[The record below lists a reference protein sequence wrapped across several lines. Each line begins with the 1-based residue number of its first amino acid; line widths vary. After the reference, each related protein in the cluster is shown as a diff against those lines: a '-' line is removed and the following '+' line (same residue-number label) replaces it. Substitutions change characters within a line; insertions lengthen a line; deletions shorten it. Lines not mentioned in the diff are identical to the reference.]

1 LTSRRDGGI
10 LPSLRTLPSG
20 THVVLMAIATACSK
34 PSGRMD
40 IAPDERAD
48 GATSAVS
55 SGFDHAAARAADLPS
70 GLDHSAAGAADVPS
84 APSSTAFLAASPSAP
99 IACVGGKRMTVH
111 FYNVG
116 EALSALVD
124 LPDGRHVL
132 VDTGDGARGA
142 GCGDACAIADRHL
155 IQQLRADLRGAPIDL
170 LWITHQHADHIG
182 GVPEVL
188 DTFQTGIYVDNG
200 RDATKPEVRRA
211 HGAAG
216 NHGIAIR
223 VVDPG
228 HPDMPM
234 TGSQDLKLT
243 PVVPH
248 AWPPSCA
255 HDPNECSIAL
265 RIDFCSSSVFFAG
278 DAEHD
283 EEALLDPRG
292 RVTLLQVAHHGS
304 ETSTTPG
311 FLVKARPTYA
321 VISAG
326 KPGEGHNRSYCHPRA
341 LIVQRLTRVLDLS
354 SGERKALDLSLG
366 ERKALDL
373 SLGERKAL
381 DAFDGE
387 RCDRASASDWTAVS
401 ASDGLW
407 ATERDGDV
415 VLTTFGDRV
424 FYREGP

>member
-1 LTSRRDGGI
+1 
-10 LPSLRTLPSG
+10 
-20 THVVLMAIATACSK
+20 
-34 PSGRMD
+34 
-40 IAPDERAD
+40 
-48 GATSAVS
+48 
-55 SGFDHAAARAADLPS
+55 
-70 GLDHSAAGAADVPS
+70 
-84 APSSTAFLAASPSAP
+84 
-99 IACVGGKRMTVH
+99 MTVH
-111 FYNVG
+111 FYDVG
-116 EALSALVD
+116 EALAALVD

-132 VDTGDGARGA
+132 VDTGDGARSA
-142 GCGDACAIADRHL
+142 GCGDTCAIADRHL
-155 IQQLRADLRGAPIDL
+155 IKQLRADLRGAPIDL

-188 DTFQTGIYVDNG
+188 DTFRTGIYVDNG
-200 RDATKPEVRRA
+200 RDANKPEVRRA
-211 HGAAG
+211 HGAAA
-216 NHGIAIR
+216 NHGLAIR
-223 VVDPG
+223 VVDPD

-234 TGSQDLKLT
+234 TGSHDLTLT

-248 AWPPSCA
+248 VWPPSCA

-265 RIDFCSSSVFFAG
+265 RIDFCSTSVLFAG

-311 FLVKARPTYA
+311 FLAKTLPKYA

-341 LIVQRLTRVLDLS
+341 LVVQRLTRVLDMVRGDRKTLDISHSERKTLDVSGGERKTLDVS
-354 SGERKALDLSLG
+354 SGERKT
-366 ERKALDL
+366 
-373 SLGERKAL
+373 L

-387 RCDRASASDWTAVS
+387 RCDRAIASDWTAVS
-401 ASDGLW
+401 TSDGLW

-415 VLTTFGDRV
+415 VLTTSGDRV